1 MPASLCA
8 ENTCLHDT
16 HTDTHTATHTHTNSR
31 VCSPSHTHM
40 RARAHARTRTHSC
53 THTGSGTRVLRERA
67 ATTFDRANTRR
78 PRFGAHCCCGQVRHL
93 GFRYCL
99 HTATLQQNATLQHT
113 AALATHCHTLQHPAT
128 QVLHTIST
136 VFFACHCTLR
146 MTLYTFHVLLH
157 TILFTVAVCIR
168 TKGFL

>member
-1 MPASLCA
+1 MCVCVRTPQVRKGACGAIGSFAKVTHTHTNTHTHTHTRPPLHMSCSNSMLELIVETLCYSLLYLYLFPGNLACHSIPTSLCA

-16 HTDTHTATHTHTNSR
+16 HTDTHTGTQTHTNSR

-78 PRFGAHCCCGQVRHL
+78 PRFGAHCCC
-93 GFRYCL
+93 
-99 HTATLQQNATLQHT
+99 
-113 AALATHCHTLQHPAT
+113 
-128 QVLHTIST
+128 
-136 VFFACHCTLR
+136 
-146 MTLYTFHVLLH
+146 
-157 TILFTVAVCIR
+157 
-168 TKGFL
+168 